1 MDKIKLLQ
9 ARREKVLAAGTDIRK
24 AISSLIRQRRAMRI
38 SPLHRPLG
46 RRDKTVEEYV
56 YGRYLAKWLI
66 GIVRRSEEDPMT
78 AVRKAYY
85 MMDDWLLASKSPQ
98 ANLFLKRAT
107 MLLGD
112 IRLEMQRDGEH
123 RRASYGEWLVREA
136 MRQEKEAEHEGTT

>member
-1 MDKIKLLQ
+1 MTKD
-9 ARREKVLAAGTDIRK
+9 E
-24 AISSLIRQRRAMRI
+24 AISSLRRQRRAMRI

-46 RRDKTVEEYV
+46 RRDKAVEEYV

-78 AVRKAYY
+78 AVSKAYY
-85 MMDDWLLASKSPQ
+85 MADDWLLASKSPQ

-107 MLLGD
+107 MLLSD

-136 MRQEKEAEHEGTT
+136 MRQTKEAEHEGTT